1 MKTRLQLALIKLLL
15 LSLVAIA
22 CKPEVIE
29 PDPCEMVQCEFGT
42 CVDGSCQCDEYHKGP
57 NCSELKIPNTVF
69 AKATELI
76 YVPKACTAFDG
87 GSGLDA
93 IKSADVYV
101 QIRRGAEIIYDTR
114 DLFYKDSDCFGGC
127 DFVRELKLDF
137 DTQYQLR
144 VYDRDTSSSD
154 DLMGSFSFKP
164 LDMLAGK
171 NEFNFTKWLMVKKEN
186 SCSNGNFSSSIA
198 MRFSLVDLEYRY

>member
-1 MKTRLQLALIKLLL
+1 MKTRLQIGLVKLFL
-15 LSLVAIA
+15 LSLLAVA

-29 PDPCEMVQCEFGT
+29 PDPCEMITCEFGT
-42 CVDGSCQCDEYHKGP
+42 CVDGSCQCDEYHTGV
-57 NCSELKIPNTVF
+57 NCDELLIP
-69 AKATELI
+69 AKVIAKTTELI

-87 GSGLDA
+87 GTGLDA

-101 QIRRGAEIIYDTR
+101 QIRQGAEIIYDTR

-127 DFVRELKLDF
+127 DFGRGITLDI

-144 VYDRDTSSSD
+144 VYDRDTSTSD

-164 LDMLAGK
+164 EDMLAGK
-171 NEFNFTKWLMVKKEN
+171 DELNFSKWLMVVKDN
-186 SCSNGNFSSSIA
+186 ACSNGNFSSSLP
-198 MRFSLVDLEYRY
+198 MRFSLIDLEYEF